1 MGLSQVR
8 DTTQQLM
15 TLNPAAQQHSSSSR
29 ISFWLRASRF
39 QFFTASVVP
48 VIVGGAVAY
57 WETGTFLWGY
67 WLATLVALV
76 LLHAA
81 ANLANDYYDHLSRN
95 DEINVEFI
103 SPFTGGSR
111 FIQQQLT
118 SPISILIAALLCLAA
133 GSGIGL
139 ILVWLRGW
147 PILALGVVG
156 GLSGFF
162 YTADPL
168 RLGYRGL
175 GEIFIFLD
183 FGVLAVL
190 GTYYVQTRQFTLS
203 AGAASIPVA
212 LLIAAVLWIN
222 QFPDYNADRAVDKR
236 HWVVRLGRRRAC
248 YVYAAELLVALLA
261 VPVFVTLGWLPPL
274 TLIALLPLP
283 VAISAMRTAFRHYDQ
298 PNKLLPANVG
308 TIVIHLATG
317 LLLAVGLVLGHLVS

>member
-1 MGLSQVR
+1 MASDPTSKQDILTSTIG
-8 DTTQQLM
+8 
-15 TLNPAAQQHSSSSR
+15 
-29 ISFWLRASRF
+29 FWLRASRF

-48 VIVGGAVAY
+48 VIVGGAIAY
-57 WETGTFLWGY
+57 WKTGTVLWGY

-118 SPISILIAALLCLAA
+118 SPVSILIAALACLAA

-162 YTADPL
+162 YTANPL

-183 FGVLAVL
+183 FGILPVL
-190 GTYYVQTRQFTLS
+190 GTYYVQTQQFS
-203 AGAASIPVA
+203 VAAGAASIPVA

-222 QFPDYNADRAVDKR
+222 QFPDYNADRAVDKK

-248 YVYAAELLVALLA
+248 YVYAVELLLALLL
-261 VPVFVTLGWLPPL
+261 VPVFVALDWLPLL
-274 TLIALLPLP
+274 TLLALLPLP
-283 VAISAMRTAFRHYDQ
+283 LAISAMRTAFRHYDQ
-298 PNKLLPANVG
+298 PDKLLPANVG
-308 TIVIHLATG
+308 TIALHLTVG
-317 LLLAVGLVLGHLVS
+317 LLLALGFVLAPMCSAL

>member
-1 MGLSQVR
+1 
-8 DTTQQLM
+8 M
-15 TLNPAAQQHSSSSR
+15 TPISASQQHSSSGV

-48 VIVGGAVAY
+48 VLVGGSVAY
-57 WETGTFLWGY
+57 WETGTVLWGY
-67 WLATLVALV
+67 WLATLIALV

-111 FIQQQLT
+111 FIQKQLT
-118 SPISILIAALLCLAA
+118 SPISILIAALACLAA

-147 PILALGVVG
+147 PILVLGVVG

-183 FGVLAVL
+183 FGILPVL
-190 GTYYVQTRQFTLS
+190 GTYYVQTQQFS
-203 AGAASIPVA
+203 GAAWAAAIPVA
-212 LLIAAVLWIN
+212 FLIAAVLWIN
-222 QFPDYNADRAVDKR
+222 QFPDYQADLAVDKK

-248 YVYAAELLVALLA
+248 YVYAAELLLALLV
-261 VPVFVTLGWLPPL
+261 VPVFVALDWLPPL
-274 TLIALLPLP
+274 TLLALLPVPL
-283 VAISAMRTAFRHYDQ
+283 AISAMRTAFRHYDQ
-298 PNKLLPANVG
+298 PEKLLPANVG
-308 TIVIHLATG
+308 TIVIHLTVG
-317 LLLAVGLVLGHLVS
+317 LLLALGLVLSHLAT

>member
-1 MGLSQVR
+1 MAFDPTSKQDILTNKV
-8 DTTQQLM
+8 
-15 TLNPAAQQHSSSSR
+15 
-29 ISFWLRASRF
+29 SFWLRASRF

-57 WETGTFLWGY
+57 WEMGTVLRGY

-111 FIQQQLT
+111 FIQKQLT
-118 SPISILIAALLCLAA
+118 SPVSILIAALACLAA

-162 YTADPL
+162 YTANPL

-183 FGVLAVL
+183 FGILPVL
-190 GTYYVQTRQFTLS
+190 GTYYVQTQQFS
-203 AGAASIPVA
+203 IAAAAAALPVA
-212 LLIAAVLWIN
+212 FLIAAVLWIN
-222 QFPDYNADRAVDKR
+222 QFPDYQADRAVDKR

-274 TLIALLPLP
+274 TLLALLPLP
-283 VAISAMRTAFRHYDQ
+283 LAISAIRTAFRHYDQ
-298 PNKLLPANVG
+298 PDKLLPANVG

-317 LLLAVGLVLGHLVS
+317 LLVALGFVFAPMCSAL

>member
-1 MGLSQVR
+1 MASDPTSKQDILTSTIG
-8 DTTQQLM
+8 
-15 TLNPAAQQHSSSSR
+15 
-29 ISFWLRASRF
+29 FWLRASRF

-48 VIVGGAVAY
+48 VIVGGAIAY
-57 WETGTFLWGY
+57 WKTGTVLWGY

-118 SPISILIAALLCLAA
+118 SPVSILIAALACLAA

-162 YTADPL
+162 YTANPL

-183 FGVLAVL
+183 FGILPVL
-190 GTYYVQTRQFTLS
+190 GTYYVQTQQFS
-203 AGAASIPVA
+203 VAAGAASIPVA

-222 QFPDYNADRAVDKR
+222 QFPDYNADRAVDKK

-248 YVYAAELLVALLA
+248 YVYAAELLLALLL
-261 VPVFVTLGWLPPL
+261 VPVFVALDWLPLL
-274 TLIALLPLP
+274 TLLALLPLP
-283 VAISAMRTAFRHYDQ
+283 LAISAMRTAFRHYDQ
-298 PNKLLPANVG
+298 PDKLLPANVG
-308 TIVIHLATG
+308 TIALHLTVG
-317 LLLAVGLVLGHLVS
+317 LLLALGFVLAPMCSAL

>member
-1 MGLSQVR
+1 MAPTPQ
-8 DTTQQLM
+8 
-15 TLNPAAQQHSSSSR
+15 AAKHGILER
-29 ISFWLRASRF
+29 IGFWVRASRF
-39 QFFTASVVP
+39 QFFSASIIP

-57 WETGTFLWGY
+57 HDTGAFLWGY

-111 FIQQQLT
+111 FIQKQLT

-183 FGVLAVL
+183 FGILPVL
-190 GTYYVQTRQFTLS
+190 GTYYVQTQQFS
-203 AGAASIPVA
+203 VAAAAASIPVA
-212 LLIAAVLWIN
+212 FLIAAVLWIN
-222 QFPDYNADRAVDKR
+222 QFPDYRADRAVDKK

-248 YVYAAELLVALLA
+248 YVYAAELLAALLA

-283 VAISAMRTAFRHYDQ
+283 LAISAIRTAFRHYDQ
-298 PNKLLPANVG
+298 PDKLLPANVG
-308 TIVIHLATG
+308 TIVIHLIAGILISMG
-317 LLLAVGLVLGHLVS
+317 LIVTPLIR

>member
-1 MGLSQVR
+1 LTSAQRGLANKV
-8 DTTQQLM
+8 
-15 TLNPAAQQHSSSSR
+15 
-29 ISFWLRASRF
+29 SFWLRASRF

-57 WETGTFLWGY
+57 WETGALLWGY

-95 DEINVEFI
+95 DEINIEFI

-111 FIQQQLT
+111 FIQKQLT
-118 SPISILIAALLCLAA
+118 SPISILIAALACLAV

-183 FGVLAVL
+183 FGILPVL
-190 GTYYVQTRQFTLS
+190 GTYYVQTQQFS
-203 AGAASIPVA
+203 VAAAAAAVPVA
-212 LLIAAVLWIN
+212 FLIAAVLWIN
-222 QFPDYNADRAVDKR
+222 QFPDYRADLAVDKK

-248 YVYAAELLVALLA
+248 YVYAADLLAALLA

-274 TLIALLPLP
+274 TLLALLPLP
-283 VAISAMRTAFRHYDQ
+283 LAISAIRTAFRHYDRSYCR
-298 PNKLLPANVG
+298 PTSAP
-308 TIVIHLATG
+308 
-317 LLLAVGLVLGHLVS
+317 S

>member
-1 MGLSQVR
+1 M
-8 DTTQQLM
+8 
-15 TLNPAAQQHSSSSR
+15 
-29 ISFWLRASRF
+29 
-39 QFFTASVVP
+39 VP
-48 VIVGGAVAY
+48 VIVGGAIAY
-57 WETGTFLWGY
+57 WKTGTVLWGY

-118 SPISILIAALLCLAA
+118 SPVSILIAALACLAA

-162 YTADPL
+162 YTANPL

-183 FGVLAVL
+183 FGILPVL
-190 GTYYVQTRQFTLS
+190 GTYYVQTQQFS
-203 AGAASIPVA
+203 VAAGAASIPVA

-222 QFPDYNADRAVDKR
+222 QFPDYNADRAVDKK

-248 YVYAAELLVALLA
+248 YVYAAELLLALLL
-261 VPVFVTLGWLPPL
+261 VPVFVALDWLPLL
-274 TLIALLPLP
+274 TLLALLPLP
-283 VAISAMRTAFRHYDQ
+283 LAISAMRTAFRHYDQ
-298 PNKLLPANVG
+298 PDKLLPANVG
-308 TIVIHLATG
+308 TIALHLTVG
-317 LLLAVGLVLGHLVS
+317 LLLALGFVLAPMCSAL

>member
-1 MGLSQVR
+1 
-8 DTTQQLM
+8 M
-15 TLNPAAQQHSSSSR
+15 TPIPAAQQHSSSSR

-39 QFFTASVVP
+39 QFFTASAVP

-57 WETGTFLWGY
+57 WETGTVLWGY

-81 ANLANDYYDHLSRN
+81 ANFANDYYDHLSRN

-111 FIQQQLT
+111 FIQKQLT
-118 SPISILIAALLCLAA
+118 SPISILFAALLCLAA

-162 YTADPL
+162 YTANPL
-168 RLGYRGL
+168 RLGYRGM

-183 FGVLAVL
+183 FGILPVL
-190 GTYYVQTRQFTLS
+190 GTYYVQTQQFS
-203 AGAASIPVA
+203 IAAAAVSLPVA
-212 LLIAAVLWIN
+212 FLIAAVLWIN
-222 QFPDYNADRAVDKR
+222 QFPDYRADRAVGKD

-248 YVYAAELLVALLA
+248 YVYAAELLLALLA
-261 VPVFVTLGWLPPL
+261 VPVFVALDWLPPL
-274 TLIALLPLP
+274 TLLALLPLP
-283 VAISAMRTAFRHYDQ
+283 LAISAMRTAFRHYDQ
-298 PNKLLPANVG
+298 PDKLLPANVG
-308 TIVIHLATG
+308 TIALH
-317 LLLAVGLVLGHLVS
+317 LAVGLLLSLGLVLSHLAT

>member
-1 MGLSQVR
+1 MPVLLPAYKANK
-8 DTTQQLM
+8 LM
-15 TLNPAAQQHSSSSR
+15 PFDPTSKQHALASKV
-29 ISFWLRASRF
+29 SFWLRASRF

-48 VIVGGAVAY
+48 VIVGGATAY
-57 WETGTFLWGY
+57 WETGTVLWSY
-67 WLATLVALV
+67 WIATLVALV

-95 DEINVEFI
+95 DEINIEFI

-111 FIQQQLT
+111 FIQKQLT
-118 SPISILIAALLCLAA
+118 SPVSILIAALACLAV

-147 PILALGVVG
+147 PILVLGVVG

-162 YTADPL
+162 YTANPL

-183 FGVLAVL
+183 FGILPVL
-190 GTYYVQTRQFTLS
+190 GAYYVQTQQFTV
-203 AGAASIPVA
+203 AAAAAAIPVA
-212 LLIAAVLWIN
+212 FLIAAVLWIN
-222 QFPDYNADRAVDKR
+222 QFPDYQADRAVGKD

-248 YVYAAELLVALLA
+248 YVYAADLLAALLS

-283 VAISAMRTAFRHYDQ
+283 LAISAMRTAFRHYDQ
-298 PNKLLPANVG
+298 PDKLLPANVV
-308 TIVIHLATG
+308 TIVIHLTFG
-317 LLLAVGLVLGHLVS
+317 LLLAVGLVLSYLAT

>member
-1 MGLSQVR
+1 MASVP
-8 DTTQQLM
+8 TSH
-15 TLNPAAQQHSSSSR
+15 QHILAGR

-57 WETGTFLWGY
+57 GEAGTVLWGY

-118 SPISILIAALLCLAA
+118 SPVSILIAALACLAA
-133 GSGIGL
+133 GSAIGL
-139 ILVWLRGW
+139 VLVWLRGW
-147 PILALGVVG
+147 PILVLGVVG

-162 YTADPL
+162 YTANPL

-183 FGVLAVL
+183 FGVLPVL
-190 GTYYVQTRQFTLS
+190 GTYYVQTQQFTV
-203 AGAASIPVA
+203 AAAAASLPVA
-212 LLIAAVLWIN
+212 FLIAAVLWIN
-222 QFPDYNADRAVDKR
+222 QFPDYQADRAVGKD

-248 YVYAAELLVALLA
+248 YVYAAELLLALLL
-261 VPVFVTLGWLPPL
+261 VPVFVAIDWLPPM

-283 VAISAMRTAFRHYDQ
+283 LAISAIGTAFRHYDQ
-298 PNKLLPANVG
+298 PDKLLPANAG
-308 TIVIHLATG
+308 TIMIHLTVG
-317 LLLAVGLVLGHLVS
+317 LLISLAFVLTGVL

>member
-1 MGLSQVR
+1 
-8 DTTQQLM
+8 
-15 TLNPAAQQHSSSSR
+15 
-29 ISFWLRASRF
+29 
-39 QFFTASVVP
+39 VVP
-48 VIVGGAVAY
+48 VIVGGAIAY
-57 WETGTFLWGY
+57 WKTGTVLWGY

-118 SPISILIAALLCLAA
+118 SPVSILIAALACLAA

-162 YTADPL
+162 YTANPL

-183 FGVLAVL
+183 FGILPVL
-190 GTYYVQTRQFTLS
+190 GTYYVQTQQFS
-203 AGAASIPVA
+203 VAAGAASIPVA

-222 QFPDYNADRAVDKR
+222 QFPDYNADRAVDKK

-248 YVYAAELLVALLA
+248 YVYAAELLLALLL
-261 VPVFVTLGWLPPL
+261 VPVFVALDWLPLL
-274 TLIALLPLP
+274 TLLALLPLP
-283 VAISAMRTAFRHYDQ
+283 LAISAMRTAFRHYDQ
-298 PNKLLPANVG
+298 PDKLLPANVG
-308 TIVIHLATG
+308 TIALHLTVG
-317 LLLAVGLVLGHLVS
+317 LLLALGFVLAPMCSAL

>member
-1 MGLSQVR
+1 
-8 DTTQQLM
+8 M
-15 TLNPAAQQHSSSSR
+15 TLNPAAQQHSSSSI

-57 WETGTFLWGY
+57 WETGTVLWAY
-67 WLATLVALV
+67 WLATLVALI

-111 FIQQQLT
+111 FIQKQLT

-183 FGVLAVL
+183 FGILPVL
-190 GTYYVQTRQFTLS
+190 GTYYVQTQQFS
-203 AGAASIPVA
+203 IAAAAASVPVA
-212 LLIAAVLWIN
+212 FLIAAVLWIN
-222 QFPDYNADRAVDKR
+222 QFPDYQADRAVDKK

-248 YVYAAELLVALLA
+248 YVYAADLLAALLA

-274 TLIALLPLP
+274 TLLALLPLP
-283 VAISAMRTAFRHYDQ
+283 LAISSTRTAFRYYNQ
-298 PNKLLPANVG
+298 PDKLLPANVG
-308 TIVIHLATG
+308 TIVIHLTVG
-317 LLLAVGLVLGHLVS
+317 LLLAVGLALSHLAT

>member
-1 MGLSQVR
+1 MTSAQRGLANKV
-8 DTTQQLM
+8 
-15 TLNPAAQQHSSSSR
+15 
-29 ISFWLRASRF
+29 SFWLRASRF

-48 VIVGGAVAY
+48 VLVGGSVAY
-57 WETGTFLWGY
+57 WETGTVLWGY

-111 FIQQQLT
+111 FIQKQLT

-183 FGVLAVL
+183 FGILPVL
-190 GTYYVQTRQFTLS
+190 GTYYVQTQQFS
-203 AGAASIPVA
+203 VAAAAASIPVA
-212 LLIAAVLWIN
+212 FLIAAVLWIN
-222 QFPDYNADRAVDKR
+222 QFPDYRADRAVDKK

-248 YVYAAELLVALLA
+248 YVYAAELLAALLA

-283 VAISAMRTAFRHYDQ
+283 LAISAIRTAFRHYDQ
-298 PNKLLPANVG
+298 PDKLLPANVG
-308 TIVIHLATG
+308 TIVIHLIAGILISMG
-317 LLLAVGLVLGHLVS
+317 LIVTPLIR

>member
-1 MGLSQVR
+1 MTSAQRGLA
-8 DTTQQLM
+8 
-15 TLNPAAQQHSSSSR
+15 NK

-57 WETGTFLWGY
+57 WETGTVRWGY
-67 WLATLVALV
+67 WLATLIALV

-111 FIQQQLT
+111 FIQKQLT
-118 SPISILIAALLCLAA
+118 SPVSILIAALACLAA

-147 PILALGVVG
+147 PILVLGVVG

-162 YTADPL
+162 YTANPL

-183 FGVLAVL
+183 FGILPVL
-190 GTYYVQTRQFTLS
+190 GTYYVQTQQFTI
-203 AGAASIPVA
+203 AAAAASLPVA
-212 LLIAAVLWIN
+212 FLIAAVLWIN
-222 QFPDYNADRAVDKR
+222 QFPDYRADHAVHKK

-248 YVYAAELLVALLA
+248 YVYAADLLAAPLA

-274 TLIALLPLP
+274 TLLALLPLP
-283 VAISAMRTAFRHYDQ
+283 LAINAIRTAFRHYDQ
-298 PNKLLPANVG
+298 PEKLLPANVA
-308 TIVIHLATG
+308 TIMIHLSTG
-317 LLLAVGLVLGHLVS
+317 LLLAVGLVLSHLAT

>member
-1 MGLSQVR
+1 MTSAQKGLS
-8 DTTQQLM
+8 D
-15 TLNPAAQQHSSSSR
+15 R

-57 WETGTFLWGY
+57 WETRTVLWGY
-67 WLATLVALV
+67 WLATLIAMV

-118 SPISILIAALLCLAA
+118 SPVSILIAALVCLAA

-147 PILALGVVG
+147 PILALGIVG

-162 YTADPL
+162 YTANPL

-183 FGVLAVL
+183 FGILPVL
-190 GTYYVQTRQFTLS
+190 GTYYVQTQQFTI
-203 AGAASIPVA
+203 AAAAASVPVA
-212 LLIAAVLWIN
+212 FLIAAVLWIN
-222 QFPDYNADRAVDKR
+222 QFPDYQADRAVGKD

-248 YVYAAELLVALLA
+248 YVYAADLLAALLA
-261 VPVFVTLGWLPPL
+261 VPVFITLGWLPSL
-274 TLIALLPLP
+274 TLLALLPLP
-283 VAISAMRTAFRHYDQ
+283 LAINAIRTAFRHYDQ
-298 PNKLLPANVG
+298 PEKLLPANVS
-308 TIVIHLATG
+308 TIVIHLTVG
-317 LLLAVGLVLGHLVS
+317 LLLAVGLALGHLAA